1 MKLGIIPTII
11 PENNNNRLARRLII
25 LGRAMPENAINPDDR
40 ITKSPV
46 LNRISINQ
54 INLSQNQSTN
64 AKEAFKKASKRKK
77 SFATTPAVAL
87 YYLSETMSNKR

>member
-40 ITKSPV
+40 ITNNPV
-46 LNRISINQ
+46 LNRITINQ

-64 AKEAFKKASKRKK
+64 AKEAFEKASKWKK
-77 SFATTPAVAL
+77 AL
-87 YYLSETMSNKR
+87 